1 MLLNPVYKN
10 TQKKGGG
17 KAYFNFRKSWN
28 ENYMKKNIKL
38 KTSLFLLFLIC
49 TVIPLLALGIFF
61 TSYYNDKLMKI
72 LENDLSVAAQM
83 QVESIQNFLEE
94 REITISIVTGYE
106 AVQRL
111 VKATND
117 RWEESYFEDQKTVN
131 AVLSTFIS
139 KNRYL
144 VSASIINKEFQVL
157 ASSVKIEDG
166 TISKLKNVDPKYL
179 DGEIHFSPVFTTETG
194 GEQEKV
200 VVIIKGIYQ
209 EEELLGYFVEEMNL
223 DFFEKVR
230 ISVNL
235 FNNGTIYL
243 MDGKGTVI
251 SAGNASDTRKDYIT
265 TPEERTDY
273 ERAWAER
280 DPLAAQG
287 ILRYRIKDHRYL
299 SYYSGFENLD
309 WKLITSVN
317 VDEIL
322 QVPTERVLL
331 LFVAA
336 GLFTA
341 VVIVNRLL
349 TAHITKPLEAMIE
362 KFREIK
368 ETTDYSI
375 RIEQGK
381 NSEISMISMEIND
394 LLANVEE
401 HMKLEQQKQHRL
413 HEAASTDSLTG
424 LYNKRAME
432 EILGSA
438 MDKLSLQKGQ
448 LAIIY
453 LDVDNFKSFNTDYGH
468 SGGDKVLVFIAKIL
482 KEFFPMS
489 CRIGGDEFVA
499 CVAEEQEI
507 QTIDMT
513 LKLLFEQFQLGVK
526 LDNTGRRVSVCCS
539 AGVAFWSKEEGYDS
553 LLDKA
558 DKAMYQIKNSTKNDF
573 FVQH

>member
-1 MLLNPVYKN
+1 
-10 TQKKGGG
+10 
-17 KAYFNFRKSWN
+17 
-28 ENYMKKNIKL
+28 MKKNIKL

-111 VKATND
+111 VQATND

-139 KNRYL
+139 KNQYL

-179 DGEIHFSPVFTTETG
+179 DGGIHFSPVFTTETG

-243 MDGKGTVI
+243 IDGKGTVI

-331 LFVAA
+331 LLVAA

-362 KFREIK
+362 KFREIR

-499 CVAEEQEI
+499 CVAKEQEI

-513 LKLLFEQFQLGVK
+513 LKLLFEQFQLGVE
-526 LDNTGRRVSVCCS
+526 LDNTGRRVPVCCS